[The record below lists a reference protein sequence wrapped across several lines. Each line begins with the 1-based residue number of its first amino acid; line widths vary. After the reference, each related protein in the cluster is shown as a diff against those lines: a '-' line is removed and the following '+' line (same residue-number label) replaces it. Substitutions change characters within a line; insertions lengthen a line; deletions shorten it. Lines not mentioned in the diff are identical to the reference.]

1 MTTPSVFEPADP
13 AVVRAC
19 LIDGLSTAAAL
30 QADSRRVRLR
40 HVERALALSKHSP
53 MLPVDALLSMLGHYA
68 GGHAPL
74 PWTRAALRHR
84 EDALGEGASTGR
96 EFPDAALRL
105 VARMLETSGEAFD
118 WASPDRTGLGAA
130 LNRTPEGHREDARM
144 LMLAMVGV
152 TSLDGEPMVTTAHA
166 LRIANLLGA
175 NSAHA
180 RAQLQVDLKA
190 RLPRAAARESREQSF
205 AYFLHAGRIRQP
217 NVTRAPLT
225 LGALRVL
232 GVLLGAVADGTL
244 TLPMIDSHGGDRSAV
259 AIPPD
264 TAQVIEPMGVAVS
277 ASPLVPVPTVT
288 AQPAFNGLLLGW
300 EGRCVASATTRR
312 AMTPILHRG
321 DGHLI
326 TIAPTGAGKGVG
338 ALIPALLSHAGS
350 AVVIDPKG
358 ENYAVTAAFRRALG
372 QHVFV
377 LDPFGITG
385 ATSDR
390 LNPLDLFGADGHVC
404 REDALLLTHLLAME
418 TGSVNRNRFWYD
430 RGSELLATALLFAGN
445 SEAHREQGLAG
456 VLSLFSDSI
465 STLRLLGQ
473 MLNRSSN
480 QDLRDAAG
488 ILLAGRD
495 DLLHS
500 VLMIA
505 HGMVAPLDDPAVHAV
520 CAGPSTLPLDFLTQ
534 DVPVTIYLVLPPD
547 KLVSHAALLRL
558 WVGMLLT
565 AVQRRTVIPARP
577 TLFLLDE
584 AAQLGTLP
592 QLVTAITLMRGYGLQ
607 VWTFWQDLAQL
618 RHLYP
623 QEWPTLLHNCA
634 VHQVFGVPHEAAA
647 QQLAQLNGIDDHR
660 TLLDCDGR
668 SLLLARAG
676 RPPEVVRRPNYLSDA
691 PFSGLAAANPMYAH
705 RTTTT
710 NNVTPL
716 PIRRAPPTAICR
728 TGGAL

>member
-1 MTTPSVFEPADP
+1 MINPSAREPETSAH
-13 AVVRAC
+13 VRAA
-19 LIDGLSTAAAL
+19 LIDGLSVATALSAH
-30 QADSRRVRLR
+30 SPRVRLR
-40 HVERALALSKHSP
+40 HVERALALTLSP
-53 MLPVDALLSMLGHYA
+53 AFQLDALLGMLGDFA
-68 GGHAPL
+68 GARAPL
-74 PWTRAALRHR
+74 PWTRAARR
-84 EDALGEGASTGR
+84 RRGVALDSSSRSGHV
-96 EFPDAALRL
+96 FPRAALRQG
-105 VARMLETSGEAFD
+105 ARLLGTSGEAFE
-118 WASPDRTGLGAA
+118 WASPERYGWGAA
-130 LNRTPEGHREDARM
+130 LNHAPEGHREDARV
-144 LMLAMVGV
+144 LMLAMVGA
-152 TSLDGEPMVTTAHA
+152 TSLDGEPMVTTRHA

-180 RAQLQVDLKA
+180 RAQLQVSLRA
-190 RLPRAAARESREQSF
+190 RLPRAGARESREQSF
-205 AYFLHAGRIRQP
+205 AWFLDAGRIRQADI
-217 NVTRAPLT
+217 TQTPLT
-225 LGALRVL
+225 SGAFRVL
-232 GVLLGAVADGTL
+232 QVLFGAVADGTL
-244 TLPMIDSHGGDRSAV
+244 TLPVIDGHGGDRSAGT
-259 AIPPD
+259 IPTD
-264 TAQVIEPMGVAVS
+264 TDGVAVPVLITAS
-277 ASPLVPVPTVT
+277 APRQAHAPTVT
-288 AQPAFNGLLLGW
+288 AKPAFDGLLLGW
-300 EGRCVASATTRR
+300 QGQCVASATARR

-358 ENYAVTAAFRRALG
+358 ENYAVTAAFRRGLG
-372 QHVFV
+372 QQVFV

-390 LNPLDLFGADGHVC
+390 LNPLDLFGADGSVS
-404 REDALLLTHLLAME
+404 REDALLLTQLLAMD
-418 TGSVNRNRFWYD
+418 TGSVSRNRYWYD

-445 SEAHREQGLAG
+445 SETEREHGLAG

-465 STLRLLGQ
+465 GTLRLMGRL
-473 MLNRSSN
+473 LDRSSN

-500 VLMIA
+500 VLLIA
-505 HGMVAPLDDPAVHAV
+505 QSMVAPLDDPAVHAV
-520 CAGPSTLPLDFLTQ
+520 CAGPSTLPLDLLTQ

-547 KLVSHAALLRL
+547 KLVSHATLLRL

-565 AVQRRTVIPARP
+565 AVQRRTAIPARP

-584 AAQLGTLP
+584 AAQLGALP

-660 TLLDCDGR
+660 SLLDCDGR

-676 RPPEVVRRPNYLSDA
+676 KLPEVVRRPNYLSDA
-691 PFSGLAAANPMYAH
+691 PFAGLAAANPMYAH
-705 RTTTT
+705 RSTTTT
-710 NNVTPL
+710 NVTSL
-716 PIRRAPPTAICR
+716 PIRRTPPAAPFR
-728 TGGAL
+728 RGGAL